1 MVLGTSVPREA
12 LDETDRL
19 LLQELVRDGRAS
31 HRDLA
36 ERTGLAL
43 GTVNR
48 RVRRLE
54 ADGTI
59 RGYSALL
66 DPEAVGW
73 GLTAVIGLRI
83 DKGHVR
89 GVHEQIAKDPRIFGV
104 YDITGE
110 WDGLV
115 LVRLRDRE
123 DLDDLVKGTL
133 SLGHIQRTTTM
144 VVLKTVLE
152 KALASPASLGPAAG
166 VVATALS
173 APGAPA
179 TGRPVG
185 SAGAKHRR
193 GAKGPGSRTRAG
205 LDSK

>member
-1 MVLGTSVPREA
+1 MTAGDVAASRSA
-12 LDETDRL
+12 LDDTDRAILARL
-19 LLQELVRDGRAS
+19 LVDGRAS

-36 ERTGLAL
+36 EQTGLAL
-43 GTVNR
+43 ATVNR
-48 RVRRLE
+48 RVRKLE
-54 ADGTI
+54 ADGVI
-59 RGYSALL
+59 KGYTAVL
-66 DPEAVGW
+66 DAERLGW

-89 GVHEQIAKDPRIFGV
+89 AVHEQIAKDPRIFGV

-152 KALASPASLGPAAG
+152 KPAAQ
-166 VVATALS
+166 L
-173 APGAPA
+173 PGA
-179 TGRPVG
+179 G
-185 SAGAKHRR
+185 
-193 GAKGPGSRTRAG
+193 
-205 LDSK
+205 D